1 MPTILLALLILVLPS
16 AHLDRS
22 SAPQVDRVERLAKQ
36 LHIQGELSG
45 TWTIIVADFPTYQRI
60 ANEGGKLGAN
70 TAFTNQATK
79 TTYIS
84 DDWLR
89 WGVSDKELKFTLAHE
104 AGHIIC
110 GCESE
115 ATADVIGHKLEQ

>member
-1 MPTILLALLILVLPS
+1 MPTILLVLLITVLPS
-16 AHLDRS
+16 ANLDKS

-36 LHIQGELSG
+36 LHFHGEMTG
-45 TWTIIVADFPTYQRI
+45 EWTIIVTDFPTYQRI
-60 ANEGGKLGAN
+60 AKEGGKLGAN
-70 TAFTNQATK
+70 MALTNQATK